1 MAFCGSCG
9 APLPDENLKFCPRC
23 GASTDGETPTPQNSI
38 PVIEEVK
45 YPMKWFKF
53 LIYFGL
59 FVGAIANAAFGV
71 LYLTGFIYDIS
82 SGEEGVHELVYAF
95 FSNLKTVDVV
105 FGVLF
110 IALAVFGI
118 YTRFRLAGY
127 KKNGPACLIATYAAS
142 AIISFAYMLIV
153 CIILGDFSDSDF
165 GSIVT
170 SIAMIVLNY
179 IYFKKRKSLFT
190 K

>member
-9 APLPDENLKFCPRC
+9 APLPDENLKFCPKC

-59 FVGAIANAAFGV
+59 FAGAVVNIVQGF
-71 LYLTGFIYDIS
+71 LYLTGTIYDMT
-82 SGEEGVHELVYAF
+82 SGEGMSELVY
-95 FSNLKTVDVV
+95 SV
-105 FGVLF
+105 FGGLKAVDIIFGIVL
-110 IALAVFGI
+110 IALGIFGI
-118 YTRFRLAGY
+118 YTRFRLSGY
-127 KKNGPACLIATYAAS
+127 KSNAPTCVYILYGAVAATGLIYTIVVS
-142 AIISFAYMLIV
+142 SMLGEFIA
-153 CIILGDFSDSDF
+153 DS
-165 GSIVT
+165 VT
-170 SIAMIVLNY
+170 SIVVSAIMISLNC
-179 IYFKKRKSLFT
+179 IYFGKRKSLFD